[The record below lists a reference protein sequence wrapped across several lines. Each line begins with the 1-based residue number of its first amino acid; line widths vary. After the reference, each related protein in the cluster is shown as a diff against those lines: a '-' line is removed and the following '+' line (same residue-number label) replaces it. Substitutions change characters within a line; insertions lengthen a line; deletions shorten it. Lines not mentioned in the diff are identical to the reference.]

1 MAERSFFAVSTLLW
15 LGYGVYCFFQP
26 GVLAE
31 MAGVMGST
39 PTATTE
45 LRAMYGGAQ
54 AGIGLLC
61 AGAFAQATLR
71 RPALLALLFI
81 VGGLGTTR
89 LLGALLDGSFTSYTF
104 SGLGFEWATIAVAAW
119 LLSRTS
125 TPPAATFSS

>member
-1 MAERSFFAVSTLLW
+1 MAERSFFAISTLVW

-26 GVLAE
+26 GALAE
-31 MAGVMGST
+31 AAGVEAHT

-45 LRAMYGGAQ
+45 LRAMYGGVQ

-61 AGAFAQATLR
+61 AGAFARTTLR

-89 LLGALLDGSFTSYTF
+89 LLGALLDGSFSSYTF
-104 SGLGFEWATIAVAAW
+104 MGLGFEWTTIAVAAW
-119 LLSRTS
+119 LLQRTNAPVS
-125 TPPAATFSS
+125 AT